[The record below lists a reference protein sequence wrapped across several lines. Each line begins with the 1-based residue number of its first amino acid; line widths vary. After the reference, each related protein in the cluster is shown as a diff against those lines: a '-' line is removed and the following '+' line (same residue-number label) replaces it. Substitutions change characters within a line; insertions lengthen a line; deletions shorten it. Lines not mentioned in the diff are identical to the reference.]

1 MALPTLDPNAPD
13 FTRRY
18 PNLADPRLGAVATFA
33 TDEFFAPKDRMLNP
47 EPAVFIP
54 GKYDDHGKW
63 MDGWET
69 RRRRNGGYDH
79 CIVKLARPGVVKGV
93 DIDTSHFTGNFPPAA
108 SIEAA
113 YLPDGEPTDATQWT
127 EIVPSTTLQGNS
139 HAYVA
144 VANTG
149 AYTHLRVN
157 IFPDGGIARMRAWG
171 VVARDFESE
180 LAAEAVGKI
189 DLLSALN
196 GGRAHAWNALGAH
209 GMRGQG
215 DGFRLGP
222 GEYQIVPF
230 SSSSCWLGGSLGCC
244 AHGNDCHVSPSGRG
258 AGTDASPSGQ
268 PNTLFE
274 WTAPGVWDASLVD
287 GFGLPMKVE
296 VDGCGKPGSG
306 TAADCGGSD
315 PVTYLSFEPAKCP
328 NPILTTVG
336 TAAAASEAG
345 QQQHYVGCKSMCGCQ
360 NRARQLGNDTDGGC
374 PGMAGRSAIENEPH
388 PPGGYCGCA
397 QGDCVAWLRG
407 LFSRDAAGQRYCDA
421 ITDMAHGADGK
432 RAVYCQAYDD
442 NAGTRSYGNGVV
454 KVTLCNAGFE
464 FAQDRAGQC

>member
-1 MALPTLDPNAPD
+1 MFSFCGAAMLRAFAVLIATAPITGTLVGSQQQCSCA
-13 FTRRY
+13 
-18 PNLADPRLGAVATFA
+18 AAT
-33 TDEFFAPKDRMLNP
+33 PC
-47 EPAVFIP
+47 
-54 GKYDDHGKW
+54 KYDPTCASGGLGCDAQGQKLCRFCGFGAYVSIPCDPPTPSPPTPPTPAPAPPTPATNASSCFRGGAEVGGVPLTQQKALAAAHWPYKW
-63 MDGWET
+63 GPAPYGHPSDVAGVLQVV
-69 RRRRNGGYDH
+69 NGGSQPLWVRYGGDGISPGDGPYDWQPF
-79 CIVKLARPGVVKGV
+79 ITNA
-93 DIDTSHFTGNFPPAA
+93 
-108 SIEAA
+108 
-113 YLPDGEPTDATQWT
+113 
-127 EIVPSTTLQGNS
+127 
-139 HAYVA
+139 
-144 VANTG
+144 
-149 AYTHLRVN
+149 
-157 IFPDGGIARMRAWG
+157 
-171 VVARDFESE
+171 
-180 LAAEAVGKI
+180 
-189 DLLSALN
+189 SALN